1 MVKIGRGA
9 PCRIATGQYTGDGTV
24 AQAIIGLG
32 FRPRWVR
39 VYQHTAVE
47 NGQDFPDFEKLDQ
60 FGGEMCWAEWN
71 SGLGASPMSGC
82 YLDNRLIS
90 LDADGFTV
98 DDDDS
103 DSHPNKLGETYD
115 YLALG

>member
-1 MVKIGRGA
+1 
-9 PCRIATGQYTGDGTV
+9 
-24 AQAIIGLG
+24 
-32 FRPRWVR
+32 
-39 VYQHTAVE
+39 
-47 NGQDFPDFEKLDQ
+47 
-60 FGGEMCWAEWN
+60 
-71 SGLGASPMSGC
+71 MSGC